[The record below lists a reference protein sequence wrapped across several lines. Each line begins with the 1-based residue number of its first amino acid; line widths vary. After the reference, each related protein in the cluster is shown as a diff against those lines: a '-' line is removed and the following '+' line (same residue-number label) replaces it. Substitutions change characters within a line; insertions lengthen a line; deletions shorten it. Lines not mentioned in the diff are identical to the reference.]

1 MYRFKTR
8 LGMYIGPSLL
18 FMAVFV
24 LVPMGIL
31 IIYSFW
37 TKQGFDLL
45 PIYTLK
51 NYGKFFQKA
60 LYQNVLLSS
69 IMIGFITAILTI
81 LIAYPLTYAL
91 TFRYKRA
98 KEFILFL
105 ILISL
110 FSSYLVRVYAWK
122 IILGKTGF
130 INAMLLL
137 IGIIKEPLSFL
148 LYSKFAVI
156 VTLIYI
162 FIPFAV
168 LPIFSALQNIDPA
181 LIEAAKDLGANKAG
195 SFLKV
200 TLPLS
205 VPGVVSAFI
214 FTFILSAGDY
224 ITPQLVGGTTGL
236 MIGKIIADQFGL
248 VYNWPLGSAIAVIL
262 ITSYFIVFII
272 VGQFNRRLRIRGVT

>member
-1 MYRFKTR
+1 M
-8 LGMYIGPSLL
+8 I
-18 FMAVFV
+18 VFV
-24 LVPMGIL
+24 LGPMIIL
-31 IIYSFW
+31 LVYSFW
-37 TKQGFDLL
+37 TKKGFDLL
-45 PIYTLK
+45 PIFTLK
-51 NYGKFFQKA
+51 NYRYFFQKP
-60 LYQNVLLSS
+60 LYSSVLLGSLL
-69 IMIGFITAILTI
+69 IGLITSVLTI

-91 TFRYKRA
+91 IYRYRKAR
-98 KEFILFL
+98 ELILFF

-130 INAMLLL
+130 INAMLLI
-137 IGIIKEPLSFL
+137 IGIIKEPLPFL

-156 VTLIYI
+156 VTLVYI

-168 LPIFSALQNIDPA
+168 LPLFSALQNIEPA
-181 LIEAAKDLGANKAG
+181 LVEAAKDLGANRAG

-205 VPGVVSAFI
+205 MPGVVSAFI

-224 ITPQLVGGTTGL
+224 ITPQLVGGASGL

-248 VYNWPLGSAIAVIL
+248 VYNWPLGSAIAFIL
-262 ITSYFIVFII
+262 IASYFLVFIVI
-272 VGQFNRRLRIRGVT
+272 GQFNKRLRVRGVT